1 VLDDPLG
8 GDLRHVFVGLV
19 HPLLPAIAQREGDR
33 LGQVAR
39 IGGGELVVVG
49 LGHT

>member
-19 HPLLPAIAQREGDR
+19 HALYAPTAQREGDR
-33 LGQVAR
+33 FGQVAGR
-39 IGGGELVVVG
+39 RA
-49 LGHT
+49 